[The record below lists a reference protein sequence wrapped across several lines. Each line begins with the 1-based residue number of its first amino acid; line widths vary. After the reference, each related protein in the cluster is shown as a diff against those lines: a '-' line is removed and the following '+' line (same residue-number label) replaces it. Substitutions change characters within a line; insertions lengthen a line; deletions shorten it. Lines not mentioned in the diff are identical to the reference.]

1 MERTIARPAAA
12 AALARVEL
20 SGMLWLRILD
30 FGLWEVSLEPPSG
43 CYDMGQ
49 RGVVGFKSI
58 VLENTL
64 VLVNVYICSKLRLS
78 FKAQGPTYL

>member
-1 MERTIARPAAA
+1 
-12 AALARVEL
+12 
-20 SGMLWLRILD
+20 MLWLRILD

-43 CYDMGQ
+43 CYDVGQ

-64 VLVNVYICSKLRLS
+64 VLVNVYICSKLRLAS
-78 FKAQGPTYL
+78 KLKDLPTYDEMIAHKRSSSQDGVSKVSIG